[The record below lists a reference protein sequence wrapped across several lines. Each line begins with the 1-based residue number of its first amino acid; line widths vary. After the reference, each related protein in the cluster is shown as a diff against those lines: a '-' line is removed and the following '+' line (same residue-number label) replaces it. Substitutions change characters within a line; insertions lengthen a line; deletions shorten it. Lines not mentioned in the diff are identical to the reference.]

1 MNTLNS
7 TTQRHSRKAESL
19 NGSEKLPLNPASSL
33 RNQSFESSDKPKS
46 YKKMEKKIA
55 LVFLVCTFILFS
67 VGGDT
72 STRNNNIYG
81 FDNGT
86 INHAELLSNERMK
99 DNVMST
105 FTKNIQKD
113 VDKDRQ
119 ITNTKSSYISNSLR
133 RNKDKKSVNF
143 VKSENVAVLS
153 YTATQL
159 IDALKHGEDGKY
171 SNVQLKITV
180 NEKDVIPKRPS
191 GLKVSPGIPLPNQK
205 LNSRS
210 AVNGR
215 KIYKPTKKLLSKI
228 ETFPHQ
234 IADLNCALYN
244 GPGEITTQR
253 SK

>member
-7 TTQRHSRKAESL
+7 TTQLHSRKAEIL
-19 NGSEKLPLNPASSL
+19 NGSEKLHLNPTSTFSNKSL
-33 RNQSFESSDKPKS
+33 ESSDKPKNC
-46 YKKMEKKIA
+46 KKTEKKIA
-55 LVFLVCTFILFS
+55 LAFLVSTFILFS

-72 STRNNNIYG
+72 STRNNIVYD

-86 INHAELLSNERMK
+86 INHADLLSNERIK
-99 DNVMST
+99 ENVMST
-105 FTKNIQKD
+105 FTKNIQTD
-113 VDKDRQ
+113 IDKDRQ
-119 ITNTKSSYISNSLR
+119 NTNIKSSYTYNSLR
-133 RNKDKKSVNF
+133 RNKGKTSDNF

-153 YTATQL
+153 NTATQL
-159 IDALKHGEDGKY
+159 INALKHDEDGKY

-180 NEKDVIPKRPS
+180 NEKNVIPKRSS
-191 GLKVSPGIPLPNQK
+191 GLKVSPGVPLPNQN
-205 LNSRS
+205 LNSWS
-210 AVNGR
+210 TTNGR

-244 GPGEITTQR
+244 GPGKIGTQR